1 VLLAALVGAGLGAAG
16 AALQGAT
23 RNRLAEPYLLG
34 VSGGAAVGAVIA
46 SALHAPAAVVPI
58 AGFGGALVAVALT
71 LLVARASGGRG
82 DARVVLMAGVVV
94 GAFANSVIMV
104 ALANADASAVR
115 GALWWMMGSA
125 AEANW
130 LQVRALGVFVAIGIG
145 ALIALGRAIDVL
157 ALGDD
162 TAAGLGVDVTRV
174 TLGVYVAGAL
184 LAESGLAYI
193 GLGPRPPTASW
204 GTMLRQAYDPPFFV
218 ICYQGLDVV
227 GHAFTRFARPERFG
241 DVTSIEVRRYGAVVD
256 RYAAYL
262 GDRVGEAAAALR
274 PGEVLLVISGYG
286 MEPVRLWQRALSGL
300 TGERP
305 VPSGTHAGAPDGFLL
320 AVGDGIKAGALVS
333 NGSVLDVTPTILYLM
348 GLPVARDMEGRV
360 LTEIVEEEFA
370 RAHPLSF
377 IPSYESLAVTPS
389 RPAGSEPPP
398 LPDEVP

>member
-1 VLLAALVGAGLGAAG
+1 VRLSRWTALWLALVLVIIAGVMIGTVRLSVVDVLNGVIGVGEPMPVAVVRTLRLPRVLLAALVGAGLGAAG

-46 SALHAPAAVVPI
+46 SALHAPPAIVPV

-125 AEANW
+125 AEATW
-130 LQVRALGVFVAIGIG
+130 FQVGALGLFVAIGVG

-184 LAESGLAYI
+184 LAAGTVSAAGLVGFVGLLVPHLVRLAGARTHRVII
-193 GLGPRPPTASW
+193 G
-204 GTMLRQAYDPPFFV
+204 
-218 ICYQGLDVV
+218 
-227 GHAFTRFARPERFG
+227 
-241 DVTSIEVRRYGAVVD
+241 
-256 RYAAYL
+256 
-262 GDRVGEAAAALR
+262 AAAL
-274 PGEVLLVISGYG
+274 
-286 MEPVRLWQRALSGL
+286 
-300 TGERP
+300 
-305 VPSGTHAGAPDGFLL
+305 AGASLV
-320 AVGDGIKAGALVS
+320 VGADLIARIAL
-333 NGSVLDVTPTILYLM
+333 PPAE
-348 GLPVARDMEGRV
+348 LPLG
-360 LTEIVEEEFA
+360 
-370 RAHPLSF
+370 
-377 IPSYESLAVTPS
+377 AVT
-389 RPAGSEPPP
+389 ALIG
-398 LPDEVP
+398 VPFFLALLRRLA